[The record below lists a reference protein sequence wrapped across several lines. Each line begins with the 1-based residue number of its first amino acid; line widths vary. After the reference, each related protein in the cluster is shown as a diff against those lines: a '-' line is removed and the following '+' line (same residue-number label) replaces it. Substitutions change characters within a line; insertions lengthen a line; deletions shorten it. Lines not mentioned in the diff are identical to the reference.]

1 MKFYLRIVIDDQLL
15 RELQQYFK
23 VDTKIV
29 RQDLMTAMV
38 RTVQIYERDVAR
50 VTRGKMSK
58 RGDEK

>member
-1 MKFYLRIVIDDQLL
+1 MKFHLRIVIDDQLL

-50 VTRGKMSK
+50 VK
-58 RGDEK
+58 RANERKGEDER